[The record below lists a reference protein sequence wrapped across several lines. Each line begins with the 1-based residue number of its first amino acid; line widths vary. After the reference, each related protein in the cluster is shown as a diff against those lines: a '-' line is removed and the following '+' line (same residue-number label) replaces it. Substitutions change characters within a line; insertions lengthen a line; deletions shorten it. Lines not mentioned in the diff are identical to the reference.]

1 MGPRKLAA
9 PAGQAAQGTSRP
21 RIGLALGSGGARGFA
36 HIAVFE
42 ALDEMGIRPVS
53 IAGSSIGAVM
63 GAAFATGM
71 SGAALREHV
80 LRTFRNRAEVIA
92 RLLKARVGRLSDLFS
107 RGGNPVLVDG
117 EMLLDAFW
125 PPDVP
130 DRFEQLALPFTA
142 VVTDYHAG
150 EAVPV
155 RRGPLVTAVA
165 ASMAIPSLVRPVTL
179 GGRVCI
185 DGGASDPLPYDL
197 LGDAAALDLVVAVDV
212 SRTRGREISIDAAG
226 EAAGPDIPEGLGLAI
241 GATQI
246 MQGLIVAGK
255 LARQPPDIL
264 LKPAVERFR
273 ALDFFAAPEILAAAD
288 PIKDEIRRKLAP
300 YLAGAGDTAP

>member
-1 MGPRKLAA
+1 
-9 PAGQAAQGTSRP
+9 
-21 RIGLALGSGGARGFA
+21 
-36 HIAVFE
+36 
-42 ALDEMGIRPVS
+42 
-53 IAGSSIGAVM
+53 
-63 GAAFATGM
+63 
-71 SGAALREHV
+71 
-80 LRTFRNRAEVIA
+80 
-92 RLLKARVGRLSDLFS
+92 
-107 RGGNPVLVDG
+107 
-117 EMLLDAFW
+117 
-125 PPDVP
+125 VP

-150 EAVPV
+150 EAVAV